1 MGRPLNKKYIGK
13 RNVGSLGSANE
24 YLDTSANIPGQTVG
38 NIIVGTAG
46 SYTTATLAGT
56 PAIAA
61 NGVIN
66 SFTATASA
74 LPQGTQVV
82 VSGSVGTGTLAN
94 GTYYVGPG
102 ATTTS
107 ITLYNSVGGTGGI
120 VTTAAGTTSQTF
132 TYVQLATLT
141 FPAPALSGEGGT
153 TATGTPN
160 YYVVSAS
167 VATTAAGTGFASQIG
182 QTLAV
187 TNQTTGTVVG
197 LTATSTITSITIANT
212 TGSLTVTSGTY
223 YQGQSI
229 YIQGALTNGSITGY
243 DATNGTTYYI
253 SSASGTSLTTINIT
267 DTYAN
272 ALAGV
277 NALTTVSNASA
288 IASSTK
294 TLGGG
299 ALITATASNIIL
311 TSTAGAFTVPAG
323 NYYTGQQ
330 IVITGTN
337 SGTSNVAASTIYV
350 QTGGVNVTSITT
362 ASSFTNAVAGSG
374 GNTYT
379 LGASGTNTGLVFQF
393 GNGTGAA
400 NIIATGSSSVA
411 FSITAAVTPTSPVA
425 GTQVPTS
432 SSAKTIGQTLQY
444 TYGLLS
450 ANITAGGQGYAS
462 SGASGAVA
470 TVQSVTISA
479 TNSTGNT
486 VTVST
491 TDKIVPGMV
500 LTTTATGTAP
510 GSIAQSTAYYVLTVT
525 NLTTLTLATS
535 YANYQSATAMTQT
548 TASSGTLTATATQ
561 YSTVTIGGVG
571 TGSPAAT
578 LSLLASVTS
587 GFGASNR
594 YASIVGMAWITGD
607 TQVRMDADIVKQVG
621 ARSFRVNTTVS
632 DTSSGTLTKLVGNFP
647 TVAGTMAIGATDS
660 AGGTYFVTKLTNR
673 KVSLSSGGT
682 NPGTQFGTTS
692 TPAMAKWTTG
702 SAVANVSVTIDNV

>member
-13 RNVGSLGSANE
+13 RNVGSTGSANE
-24 YLDTSANIPGQTVG
+24 YSDSSANIPGQTVS

-46 SYTTATLAGT
+46 SYTTATLGGT

-66 SFTATASA
+66 SFTATSAA

-107 ITLYNSVGGTGGI
+107 ITLYTAVGGTGTV
-120 VTTAAGTTSQTF
+120 VTTVAGTTSQTF

-141 FPAPALSGEGGT
+141 FPAPALAGEGGT

-160 YYVVSAS
+160 YFVSSAA
-167 VATTAAGTGFASQIG
+167 VATTSAGTGFASQIG
-182 QTLAV
+182 QTLTVA
-187 TNQTTGTVVG
+187 NQSVGTVAN
-197 LTATSTITSITIANT
+197 LAATSTITSITIANT

-253 SSASGTSLTTINIT
+253 SSASGTGLTTINIT

-272 ALAGV
+272 ALAGT

-299 ALITATASNIIL
+299 ALITATASNIVL
-311 TSTAGAFTVPAG
+311 TSTSGAFTVPAG

-350 QTGGVNVTSITT
+350 QTGGVGVTSITT
-362 ASSFTNAVAGSG
+362 ASSFANAVAGTG

-379 LGASGTNTGLVFQF
+379 LGASGTVTGLVFQF

-432 SSAKTIGQTLQY
+432 SSGKTIGQTLQF
-444 TYGLLS
+444 TYGLVS
-450 ANITAGGQGYAS
+450 ANITAGGQGYIS
-462 SGASGAVA
+462 DGTSGAVK
-470 TVQSVTISA
+470 TVRSVTISA

-486 VTVST
+486 VTVSST
-491 TDKIVPGMV
+491 NEIVPGMV
-500 LTTTATGTAP
+500 LTTAAGTAV
-510 GSIAQSTAYYVLTVT
+510 GNIAQSTAYYVLTVT

-548 TASSGTLTATATQ
+548 TASSGALTATVTQ
-561 YSTVTIGGVG
+561 YALVTIGGVG

-578 LSLLASVTS
+578 ISLLAEVTS

-607 TQVRMDADIVKQVG
+607 TQVRMAADIVKQVG
-621 ARSFRVNTTVS
+621 ARSFRVNTTAS

-673 KVSLSSGGT
+673 KVSLTPGGS
-682 NPGTQFGTTS
+682 NAGTQFGTSS